1 MRFLAQ
7 FWIVSLR
14 DYIQLAQKTYDA
26 AQFSYSKGT
35 MEFLSMQNAAK
46 ENLEAKLSLQNE
58 LLEKLKLYISLE
70 KLCGKSLPLGGN
82 NENK

>member
-1 MRFLAQ
+1 
-7 FWIVSLR
+7 
-14 DYIQLAQKTYDA
+14 
-26 AQFSYSKGT
+26 
-35 MEFLSMQNAAK
+35 MQNAAK